1 MNFVF
6 SAFILIIPGSCFLR
20 HVVTLRI
27 TLALLISIMRDYFTY
42 ILLVQ
47 IISGVVW
54 FVVIWMWL
62 MIGLNYMRGIIK
74 WPNFSTHHLLGRILS
89 SPMLRFSILVVNRK
103 ISVWTMGILIF
114 SFNIILAS
122 VQVIFISCLWVC
134 LVTWISSLFEF
145 LCLLLLLR
153 RTVVTH

>member
-1 MNFVF
+1 MNFEF

-27 TLALLISIMRDYFTY
+27 TLTLLISIMGQYFTY
-42 ILLVQ
+42 IFLVQ
-47 IISGVVW
+47 IISRVIW
-54 FVVIWMWL
+54 FVVIWNWL
-62 MIGLNYMRGIIK
+62 MIGLHYMRGIIK

-89 SPMLRFSILVVNRK
+89 SPMLGFGILVVNRK
-103 ISVWTMGILIF
+103 ISVWAMRILIF
-114 SFNIILAS
+114 SFNIILTS
-122 VQVIFISCLWVC
+122 VQVIPVSSFWVC